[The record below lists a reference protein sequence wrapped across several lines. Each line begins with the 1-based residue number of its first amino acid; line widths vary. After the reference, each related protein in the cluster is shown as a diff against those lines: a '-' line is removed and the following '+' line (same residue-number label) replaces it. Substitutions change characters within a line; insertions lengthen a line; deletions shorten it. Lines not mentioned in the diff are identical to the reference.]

1 MGDKG
6 MLNQDPLL
14 RGNKESEVGPHV
26 PTWSDLQGK
35 Y

>member
-1 MGDKG
+1 

-14 RGNKESEVGPHV
+14 SGNKESEVGPHG
-26 PTWSDLQGK
+26 PTWRDRQGK